1 MSFVSSPMIEICMG
15 VLLKMYVIF
24 TSILPWVVFKTLIIF
39 IILERKKEKY
49 NKGCKYRET
58 ASSWY
63 SDLACIH
70 IGKSLDCGTEAYLSL
85 GTREEGP

>member
-1 MSFVSSPMIEICMG
+1 M
-15 VLLKMYVIF
+15 
-24 TSILPWVVFKTLIIF
+24 VFKTLIIF

-85 GTREEGP
+85 ATREEGP